1 MLNEITAITT
11 IVLVTCITDRCRY
24 VKQLLGV
31 ERTILNLV
39 PVAKKLEV
47 SQEELNEVIKIW
59 QEDEEQLKIT
69 LQHWSKGKD
78 DCDMDD
84 PAMLRNTLQELN
96 PHG

>member
-1 MLNEITAITT
+1 M
-11 IVLVTCITDRCRY
+11 VTCIADLCRY

-39 PVAKKLEV
+39 PVAEKLEV
-47 SQEELNEVIKIW
+47 SQEAIKEVIKIW

-78 DCDMDD
+78 ERDMDD
-84 PAMLRNTLQELN
+84 SAMLRNTLQELS